1 MNTKLIY
8 EIISGKLLEIL
19 ENQPKEITNFQQKL
33 DTQIIELQK
42 LLNNEQNKKLKNIL
56 ELNNEYIS
64 LTNNFHLE
72 CGVEIGKKFAKLF
85 ND

>member
-42 LLNNEQNKKLKNIL
+42 LLKLINKLLLLLLLI
-56 ELNNEYIS
+56 
-64 LTNNFHLE
+64 T
-72 CGVEIGKKFAKLF
+72 
-85 ND
+85 